1 MCGLFMDSSPH
12 PNDASIR
19 LCAMSFGYGAAR
31 IFDHWSASLPRACAI
46 LAPNGAGKTTL
57 LKLIAGVLT
66 PDSGHIDI
74 TIDAPSP
81 ATALCSG
88 DGLLF
93 DDVRIQTQWDWLCP
107 DMDDPWITRLA
118 QTLVPLHHTSPG
130 RLSAGQRQW
139 VALALTMASHAD
151 LFLFD
156 EPLQHLDSVHT
167 AQFLEFMAHR
177 PAHKAFVV
185 TGHPDSGVLWSAVLP
200 CIPMHVSPG
209 P

>member
-1 MCGLFMDSSPH
+1 MRHSGPQRSRKNDPAQTHRRRPH
-12 PNDASIR
+12 PG
-19 LCAMSFGYGAAR
+19 F
-31 IFDHWSASLPRACAI
+31 RAHRHH
-46 LAPNGAGKTTL
+46 NRR
-57 LKLIAGVLT
+57 
-66 PDSGHIDI
+66 
-74 TIDAPSP
+74 

-167 AQFLEFMAHR
+167 AQFLEFMVHR

-185 TGHPDSGVLWSAVLP
+185 TGHPDSGDLWSAVLP